1 MIIGHMLDVVRKIR
15 QIVNEFRG
23 GLYDINN
30 KLNIIREA
38 LGRIEFRQSFGGP
51 ASDIRS
57 SEFQVYS
64 QWGEDGIVQYL
75 LRHIEIEKQIFVE
88 FGVESY
94 SEANT
99 RFLLVNNNWAGLVI
113 DGSAQHV
120 ESIKTDPIYWRYNLK
135 AVCAFITEKNIN
147 ELFKGNGITGDIGLL
162 SIDLDG
168 NDYWIWNQIEIISP
182 RIVIVEYN
190 SRLGIEKS
198 VTVPYDER
206 FVRQSAHHSMVYYGA
221 SLRALVNLGRR
232 KGYAFVGCNSNGVNA
247 FFVRL
252 DVLGELKEMTVEQGY
267 VAGKFR
273 EARNLNGSLAY
284 MSSKEEMDLLE
295 QLPWVEV

>member
-1 MIIGHMLDVVRKIR
+1 MLNVFRKIR
-15 QIVNEFRG
+15 RVVNEFRV
-23 GLYDINN
+23 GLNGINDR
-30 KLNIIREA
+30 LNHIRDA
-38 LGRIEFRQSFGGP
+38 LGRIELRQNLGNA
-51 ASDIRS
+51 ASDIHS

-64 QWGEDGIVQYL
+64 QWGEDGIIQHL
-75 LRHIEIEKQIFVE
+75 LRHVEIERRIFVE

-113 DGSAQHV
+113 DGSALHI
-120 ESIKTDPIYWRYNLK
+120 ESIKTSPIYWRYNLK
-135 AVCAFITEKNIN
+135 AMCSFITVRNVN
-147 ELFKGNGITGDIGLL
+147 ELFQGNGITGDIGLL
-162 SIDLDG
+162 SIDIDG
-168 NDYWIWNQIEIISP
+168 NDYWIWNHISTISP

-190 SRLGIEKS
+190 SRLGVVKS
-198 VTVPYDER
+198 ITVPYDEN
-206 FVRQSAHHSMVYYGA
+206 FVRGNAHYSMIYYGA

-252 DVLGELKEMTVEQGY
+252 DVLGGLTEVTVEEGY

-273 EARNLNGSLAY
+273 ESRNQDGSLAY
-284 MSSKEEMDLLE
+284 MSAGDEMDLLD
-295 QLPWVEV
+295 QLPWIEV

>member
-1 MIIGHMLDVVRKIR
+1 MLHVVREIR
-15 QIVNEFRG
+15 RIVKEFRV

-30 KLNIIREA
+30 KLNIVRDA
-38 LGRIEFRQSFGGP
+38 LGRIELRQNWSLP

-64 QWGEDGIVQYL
+64 QWGEDGIVQHL
-75 LRHIEIEKQIFVE
+75 LQHIEIDKQIFVE

-99 RFLLVNNNWAGLVI
+99 RFLLVNKNWAGLVI

-120 ESIKTDPIYWRYNLK
+120 ESIKMSPIYWRYNLK

-147 ELFKGNGITGDIGLL
+147 ELLKGNGITGDIGLL
-162 SIDLDG
+162 SIDIDG
-168 NDYWIWNQIEIISP
+168 NDYWIWNQIEVVSP

-190 SRLGIEKS
+190 SRLGVEKS
-198 VTVPYDER
+198 VTVPYDET
-206 FVRQSAHHSMVYYGA
+206 FVRQNAHYSMVYYGA

-247 FFVRL
+247 FFVRM
-252 DVLGELKEMTVEQGY
+252 DVLGGLKEVTVEQGY
-267 VAGKFR
+267 VAGKYR

-284 MSSKEEMDLLE
+284 MSPKEEMDLLE

>member
-1 MIIGHMLDVVRKIR
+1 MLNVIRKIR

-30 KLNIIREA
+30 KLNSIREA
-38 LGRIEFRQSFGGP
+38 LGRVELRQNLSNP

-75 LRHIEIEKQIFVE
+75 LRHIKIEKQIFVE
-88 FGVESY
+88 FGVERY

-99 RFLLVNNNWAGLVI
+99 RFLLVNDNWAGLVI

-162 SIDLDG
+162 SIDIDG
-168 NDYWIWNQIEIISP
+168 NDYWIWNQIEVISP

-198 VTVPYDER
+198 VTVPYDET
-206 FVRQSAHHSMVYYGA
+206 FVRQSAHYSMVYYGA